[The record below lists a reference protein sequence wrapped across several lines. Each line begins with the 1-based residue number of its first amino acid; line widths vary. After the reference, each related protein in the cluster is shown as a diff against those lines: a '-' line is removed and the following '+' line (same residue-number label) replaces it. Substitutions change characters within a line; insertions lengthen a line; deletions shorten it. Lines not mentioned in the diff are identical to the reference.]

1 MTDKRISVAPM
12 MGMTDRHFRF
22 MASLL
27 CEKISLYTPMIH
39 VDAILQ
45 SEKNFLERENKDS
58 RAVAIQIAGNDSTS
72 VSEASKIIEQ
82 CNYNEIN
89 LNIGCPSER
98 VQNCKVGA
106 ALMDEPKTV
115 GRMVES
121 IRNTCDLPVTIKTRL
136 GIDDFD
142 SYEFLCEFIET
153 TSKYGCDHYILHARK
168 ALLNGLSPK
177 ENRSIPPINYSRVYK
192 IKEQYS
198 DLTIEINGE
207 IKKIHEIKEHC
218 EYVDGVMIGREACNN
233 PLFLRVIT
241 SSIYQESPMEM
252 TDFFE
257 RMFEYI
263 IKESK
268 DGTSV
273 HFITRHMTTLF
284 KGMSGAKEWRNL
296 VGGLGSKKSNA
307 EDLVSSMRL
316 FIEERVTQY

>member
-1 MTDKRISVAPM
+1 MSDKRISVAPM
-12 MGMTDRHFRF
+12 MGMTDRHYRF

-27 CEKISLYTPMIH
+27 CERISLYTPMIH

-45 SEKNFLERENKDS
+45 SKKNFLEKENKDS
-58 RAVAIQIAGNDSTS
+58 RSVAIQIAGNDPIS
-72 VSEASKIIEQ
+72 VSAASKVIEN

-153 TSKYGCDHYILHARK
+153 TSEYGCDHYILHARK

-177 ENRSIPPINYSRVYK
+177 ENRSIPPINYPRVYK

-198 DLTIEINGE
+198 DLKIEINGE

-241 SSIYQESPMEM
+241 SSIYQDSPMEM
-252 TDFFE
+252 IDFFE

-268 DGTSV
+268 DGTGV
-273 HFITRHMTTLF
+273 HFITRHMTALF
-284 KGMSGAKEWRNL
+284 KGMPGAKEWRNL

-307 EDLVSSMRL
+307 EDLVRSMRL
-316 FIEERVTQY
+316 FVEERVTQH